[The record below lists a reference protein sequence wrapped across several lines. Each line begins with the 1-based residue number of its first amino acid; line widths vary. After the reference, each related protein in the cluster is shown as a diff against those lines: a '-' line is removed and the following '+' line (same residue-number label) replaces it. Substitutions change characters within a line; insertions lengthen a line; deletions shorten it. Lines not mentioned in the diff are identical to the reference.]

1 MGEYLGKL
9 LPHVV
14 KYSQVEDDDELRE
27 YCIQAFEAFVS
38 RCPKEVTPHVPKI
51 IDICLELI
59 TYDPNY
65 HYDSDE
71 EQEAMETGD
80 PEEEAESDEDYSDD
94 DDMSWKVRRAA
105 AKCLSAVVGSRPEM
119 LADLYKTVSLKLINR
134 FKEREENVKSDV
146 FMAYITLLQQTKL
159 VTSRSSEDDL
169 SQTEGPIM
177 MLQTQTPQIVRS
189 IHKQLTEKSVKTRQG
204 CFSLL
209 TQLVNVLPGVLAD
222 HLGSIIPG
230 IQFSLIDRSSTSNM
244 KIDTLTFLH
253 VLLTN
258 LPADVFHPHVTNLVP
273 VIVNAVEDSF
283 YKITSE
289 ALLVA
294 QQLVRVIRPLDHQS
308 SFDFQPYVNPLYQ
321 CTLVRLKAA
330 DIDQEVKERAIACM
344 GQILTNL
351 GDVLSYEL
359 TTCLPVFVDRLRNEI
374 TRLAAV
380 KAVSMIASSPLRL
393 DLKAIVAE
401 AMPLLAS
408 FLRKNN
414 RALRLATLELLCILI
429 TNYGSLMSI
438 ADFGSIIKELPPLVS
453 ESDLHVSQLTFN
465 VLSTI
470 ATASKASLAKVCN
483 CSENFCFCVSVC
495 PTISPNVCLVSPT
508 VCLSVLCLS
517 NCLSVQLSV
526 QLSALHLLIL
536 RVFPSVWLHSNLS
549 VLGLSVAWLH
559 HCPAAVSHSLLA
571 SSVSL
576 LAIPDTSHTQ
586 PLTFGCLLIQD
597 LEYLTCFW

>member
-344 GQILTNL
+344 YST
-351 GDVLSYEL
+351 V
-359 TTCLPVFVDRLRNEI
+359 TVP
-374 TRLAAV
+374 
-380 KAVSMIASSPLRL
+380 
-393 DLKAIVAE
+393 
-401 AMPLLAS
+401 
-408 FLRKNN
+408 FL
-414 RALRLATLELLCILI
+414 
-429 TNYGSLMSI
+429 
-438 ADFGSIIKELPPLVS
+438 FF
-453 ESDLHVSQLTFN
+453 FN
-465 VLSTI
+465 
-470 ATASKASLAKVCN
+470 
-483 CSENFCFCVSVC
+483 
-495 PTISPNVCLVSPT
+495 
-508 VCLSVLCLS
+508 
-517 NCLSVQLSV
+517 
-526 QLSALHLLIL
+526 
-536 RVFPSVWLHSNLS
+536 
-549 VLGLSVAWLH
+549 
-559 HCPAAVSHSLLA
+559 
-571 SSVSL
+571 
-576 LAIPDTSHTQ
+576 
-586 PLTFGCLLIQD
+586 
-597 LEYLTCFW
+597 